1 MGGKR
6 GKGAAMA
13 DDVDARLRAS
23 ADRLEALLSRMEATV
38 RRECDCNLAALRREN
53 ERLLE
58 LLRAH
63 PPPRPNMLAQRRLR
77 LAAAQGWTCAICGG
91 MLNEAFHADHVTPW
105 ATCFDDSDA
114 NIQIACVPCHLEKT
128 SVEQSSRRRASREI

>member
-1 MGGKR
+1 
-6 GKGAAMA
+6 MA

-77 LAAAQGWTCAICGG
+77 LAAAQGWTCALCGE
-91 MLNEAFHADHVTPW
+91 MLNEAFHADHRVPFSET
-105 ATCFDDSDA
+105 FDDSDA
-114 NIQIACVPCHLEKT
+114 NLQIVCVPCHSAKT
-128 SVEQSSRRRASREI
+128 SEEQSCPRRSAVASEA